1 MKNFFKELKEHATK
15 IIIYEKREMIPLTY
29 EKTKS
34 YRKQK
39 VCYMCKREF
48 KNEKR

>member
-1 MKNFFKELKEHATK
+1 MKNFSKKLKEHATK
-15 IIIYEKREMIPLTY
+15 TVNYEKREMIPLTY

-39 VCYMCKREF
+39 VCYMCEREF
-48 KNEKR
+48 KNEK

>member
-1 MKNFFKELKEHATK
+1 MKNVSEELKEHATK
-15 IIIYEKREMIPLTY
+15 IINNEKREMIPLTY

-39 VCYMCKREF
+39 VCCTCKREF
-48 KNEKR
+48 KNEKW